1 MYFLKKSI
9 RIISLSSNQS
19 WATLLPFIVN
29 SVNESVL
36 EYGATPV
43 QLMFG
48 TSNSRSIDLLTFK
61 KDFSDVP
68 EYISQLEKFI
78 EEARKIHRK
87 RKIQRIHH
95 NLNYINSKRNT
106 KNFKPGDLVLV
117 QDINLVGQRNA
128 RTLYFPGTLLEVNKS
143 ENSALI
149 QTFHTRRVIKS
160 NFTFV
165 RKLIKPLFIQLPEE
179 WQKLVKD
186 SLRQAGNEETHFDS
200 QGESDDSIVGLSQDS
215 S

>member
-1 MYFLKKSI
+1 M
-9 RIISLSSNQS
+9 
-19 WATLLPFIVN
+19 
-29 SVNESVL
+29 
-36 EYGATPV
+36 
-43 QLMFG
+43 
-48 TSNSRSIDLLTFK
+48 
-61 KDFSDVP
+61 
-68 EYISQLEKFI
+68 
-78 EEARKIHRK
+78 
-87 RKIQRIHH
+87 
-95 NLNYINSKRNT
+95 
-106 KNFKPGDLVLV
+106 
-117 QDINLVGQRNA
+117 
-128 RTLYFPGTLLEVNKS
+128 PGTLLEVNKS